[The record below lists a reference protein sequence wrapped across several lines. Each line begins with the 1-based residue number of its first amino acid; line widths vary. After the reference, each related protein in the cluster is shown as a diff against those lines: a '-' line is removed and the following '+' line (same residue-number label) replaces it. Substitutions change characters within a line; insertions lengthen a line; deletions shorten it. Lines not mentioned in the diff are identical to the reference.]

1 MNIIIIGCGKVGAT
15 LVEQLS
21 AENHNIVIIDIQ
33 ESKLEAIS
41 GTYDVMTLA
50 GNGASFNVQQE
61 AGIKIAD
68 LLIAV
73 TGSDELN
80 LLCCVIAKK
89 SGHCNTIARV
99 RNSLYSKE
107 IGFIKR
113 QLGISMIINPELT
126 TAMEIAK
133 ILRFPSAIK
142 IDTFAK
148 GRAELLKFKLKPEFG
163 LGGMT
168 VQDISDR
175 LKCNILVCGVERGD
189 DVFIPNGNFVL
200 QDNDSVSIMASP
212 KDTAEFFRKIGV
224 VSHRVKT
231 SLIIGGGT
239 VGYYLATQL
248 LDMGIRVRIIE
259 QDRTRCEQL
268 SELLPKANVIC
279 GDGTDQSL
287 LMEEGLPYAQSVI
300 SLTGLDEENLLLSL
314 FAMKHSTAKV
324 IAKVNHIAFNDI
336 IGGLDIGSVI
346 YPKYLTANKIIKY
359 VRGAQNSMG
368 SNVETLYKI
377 LNNQAEA
384 LEFSIRQE
392 SAVTQTPLMD
402 LNLKSDLLICCINRN
417 GNIIIPRGQDYILPG
432 DTVMVVTTQKGLRD
446 INDILKK

>member
-1 MNIIIIGCGKVGAT
+1 MNIIIIGCGKVGST

-21 AENHNIVIIDIQ
+21 AEDHNIVIIDIQ
-33 ESKLEAIS
+33 EQRLGAVSHA
-41 GTYDVMTLA
+41 YDVMTLT
-50 GNGASFNVQQE
+50 GNGASFEVQQE
-61 AGIKIAD
+61 AGVKNAD

-80 LLCCVIAKK
+80 LLCCLIAKK
-89 SGHCNTIARV
+89 GGRCQTIARV

-107 IGFIKR
+107 INFIK
-113 QLGISMIINPELT
+113 QKLGISMIINPELT
-126 TAMEIAK
+126 TAHEIEK

-148 GRAELLKFKLKPEFG
+148 GRAELLKFKLKPEYK
-163 LGGMT
+163 LSGMR
-168 VQDISDR
+168 VLDITER

-189 DVFIPNGNFVL
+189 DVYIPNGNFVL
-200 QDNDSVSIMASP
+200 QDNDMVSIMASP
-212 KDTAEFFRKIGV
+212 KDTAAFFRTIGV

-231 SLIIGGGT
+231 ALIIGGGK
-239 VGYYLATQL
+239 VGYYLASQL
-248 LDMGIRVRIIE
+248 LETGIRVRIIE
-259 QDRTRCEQL
+259 QDRDRCEEL
-268 SELLPKANVIC
+268 TELLPKASIIH

-287 LMEEGLPYAQSVI
+287 LMEEGLPFAQSVI
-300 SLTGLDEENLLLSL
+300 SLTGFDEENLLLSL

-346 YPKYLTANKIIKY
+346 YPKYITANKIIKY
-359 VRGAQNSMG
+359 IRGAQNSMG

-384 LEFSIRQE
+384 LEFIIRPDCP
-392 SAVTQTPLMD
+392 VTNIPLTD
-402 LNLKSDLLICCINRN
+402 LNLKDNLLVCCINR
-417 GNIIIPRGQDYILPG
+417 GRSIIIPRGQDCILPG
-432 DTVMVVTTQKGLRD
+432 DSVMIVTTHQGLRD
-446 INDILKK
+446 ISDILA

>member
-15 LVEQLS
+15 LAEQLS
-21 AENHNIVIIDIQ
+21 AENHNIVIVDTD
-33 ESKLEAIS
+33 ESKLEAVS
-41 GTYDVMTLA
+41 SAYDVMTLT

-61 AGIKIAD
+61 AGIENAD

-73 TGSDELN
+73 TDSDELN

-89 SGHCNTIARV
+89 GGRCNTIARV

-126 TAMEIAK
+126 TAMEISK

-148 GRAELLKFKLKPEFG
+148 GRAELMKFKLKPEFG
-163 LGGMT
+163 LGGMS
-168 VQDISDR
+168 VQDISEKM
-175 LKCNILVCGVERGD
+175 KCNILICGVEREDGAY
-189 DVFIPNGNFVL
+189 IPNGNFIL

-224 VSHRVKT
+224 VTHRVKT
-231 SLIIGGGT
+231 ALIIGGGK
-239 VGYYLATQL
+239 VGYYLAVQL
-248 LDMGIRVRIIE
+248 LEMGIRVRIIE
-259 QDRTRCEQL
+259 KDKTRCEQL
-268 SELLPKANVIC
+268 CELLPKATIIC
-279 GDGTDQSL
+279 GDGTDQEL

-300 SLTGLDEENLLLSL
+300 SVTGLDEENLLLSL
-314 FAMKHSTAKV
+314 FAMKHSSAKV

-377 LNNQAEA
+377 LDNQAEA

-402 LNLKSDLLICCINRN
+402 LNLKDRLLVCCINRN
-417 GNIIIPRGQDYILPG
+417 GQIIIPRGQDYILPG
-432 DTVMVVTTQKGLRD
+432 DTVIVVTTQKGLRD
-446 INDILKK
+446 ISDILKK

>member
-1 MNIIIIGCGKVGAT
+1 MNIIIIGCGKVGST
-15 LVEQLS
+15 LAEQLS
-21 AENHNIVIIDIQ
+21 AENHDIVIIDLLEQ
-33 ESKLEAIS
+33 RLEAVANA
-41 GTYDVMTLA
+41 YDVMTLT
-50 GNGASFNVQQE
+50 GNGASFNVLQE
-61 AGIKIAD
+61 AGIKNAD

-80 LLCCVIAKK
+80 LLCCLIAKK
-89 SGHCNTIARV
+89 TGHCQTIARV

-107 IGFIKR
+107 INFIKQ
-113 QLGISMIINPELT
+113 QLGISMIINPELI

-163 LGGMT
+163 LAGMR
-168 VQDISDR
+168 VQDLSDR

-212 KDTAEFFRKIGV
+212 KDTAGFFRTVGV

-231 SLIIGGGT
+231 ALIIGGGK
-239 VGYYLATQL
+239 VGYYLAAQL
-248 LDMGIRVRIIE
+248 LETGIRVRIIE
-259 QDRTRCEQL
+259 QNRERCEEL
-268 SELLPKANVIC
+268 TELLPKASIIH
-279 GDGTDQSL
+279 GDGTDQTL
-287 LMEEGLPYAQSVI
+287 LMEEGLPFAESVI
-300 SLTGLDEENLLLSL
+300 SLTGFDEENLLLSL

-346 YPKYLTANKIIKY
+346 YPKYLTANRIIKY

-384 LEFSIRQE
+384 LEFIIRPDCP
-392 SAVTQTPLMD
+392 VTDIPLMD
-402 LNLKSDLLICCINRN
+402 LNLKDNLLVCCINRN
-417 GNIIIPRGQDYILPG
+417 GTIIIPRGQDCIMAG
-432 DTVMVVTTQKGLRD
+432 DTVMIVTTHPGLRD
-446 INDILKK
+446 ISDILAK

>member
-15 LVEQLS
+15 LAEQLS
-21 AENHNIVIIDIQ
+21 AENHNIVIVDTD
-33 ESKLEAIS
+33 ESKLEAVS
-41 GTYDVMTLA
+41 SAYDVMTLT

-61 AGIKIAD
+61 AGIKNAD

-73 TGSDELN
+73 TDSDELN

-89 SGHCNTIARV
+89 GGRCNTIARV

-126 TAMEIAK
+126 TAMEISK

-148 GRAELLKFKLKPEFG
+148 GRAELMKFKLKPEFG
-163 LGGMT
+163 LGGMS
-168 VQDISDR
+168 VQDISEKM
-175 LKCNILVCGVERGD
+175 KCNILICGVEREDGAY
-189 DVFIPNGNFVL
+189 IPNGNFIL

-224 VSHRVKT
+224 VTHRVKT
-231 SLIIGGGT
+231 ALIIGGGK
-239 VGYYLATQL
+239 VGYYLAVQL
-248 LDMGIRVRIIE
+248 LEMGIRVRIIE
-259 QDRTRCEQL
+259 KDKARCEQL
-268 SELLPKANVIC
+268 CELLPKATIIC
-279 GDGTDQSL
+279 GDGTDQEL

-300 SLTGLDEENLLLSL
+300 SVTGLDEENLLLSL
-314 FAMKHSTAKV
+314 FAMKHSSAKV
-324 IAKVNHIAFNDI
+324 IAKVNHIAFHDI
-336 IGGLDIGSVI
+336 IGGLDVGSVI

-377 LNNQAEA
+377 LDNQAEA

-402 LNLKSDLLICCINRN
+402 LNLKDRLLVCCINRN
-417 GNIIIPRGQDYILPG
+417 GQIIIPRGQDYILPG
-432 DTVMVVTTQKGLRD
+432 DTVIVVTTQKGLRD
-446 INDILKK
+446 ISDILKK